1 MTDVEPVYAQVAE
14 ELRAVYTVAYY
25 PKNQNFDGKWRRV
38 EVRVK
43 RPGAK
48 IRARAGY
55 YAR

>member
-1 MTDVEPVYAQVAE
+1 VAE

-25 PKNQNFDGKWRRV
+25 PKNQNFDGKWRSV

-48 IRARAGY
+48 VRARPGY